1 MLIEVKD
8 NYFMNTKNISFIKF
22 KENNNLEFTYLGS
35 SYLEEVGISD
45 KVKERLYDFF
55 EHDESFVE
63 IPNNQDT
70 KQYINVGTVTKILI
84 IDEDD
89 YIDLKFYFVNDDSPL
104 NKIMQENKGNN
115 LSLKGAYLNYASTNA
130 ITNAV
135 TKFIN
140 KLF

>member
-70 KQYINVGTVTKILI
+70 KQYINVGTVTKI
-84 IDEDD
+84 
-89 YIDLKFYFVNDDSPL
+89 S
-104 NKIMQENKGNN
+104 
-115 LSLKGAYLNYASTNA
+115 
-130 ITNAV
+130 
-135 TKFIN
+135 
-140 KLF
+140 

>member
-22 KENNNLEFTYLGS
+22 KEDNYLEFTYLGNNC
-35 SYLEEVGISD
+35 LEEVEISD

-70 KQYINVGTVTKILI
+70 KQYINVRTVTKILI

-89 YIDLKFYFVNDDSPL
+89 YVDLKFYFVNDDSPL
-104 NKIMQENKGNN
+104 NKIMQEKDGA
-115 LSLKGAYLNYASTNA
+115 LKIISEIKEKIA
-130 ITNAV
+130 
-135 TKFIN
+135 
-140 KLF
+140 KLKSEYVDHF

>member
-45 KVKERLYDFF
+45 KVKERLY

-104 NKIMQENKGNN
+104 NKIMQEKDGA
-115 LSLKGAYLNYASTNA
+115 LKIISE
-130 ITNAV
+130 I
-135 TKFIN
+135 KEKIE
-140 KLF
+140 KLKSEYVDHF

>member
-8 NYFMNTKNISFIKF
+8 NYFINTKNISFIKF
-22 KENNNLEFTYLGS
+22 KENNNLEFTYLGNNC
-35 SYLEEVGISD
+35 LEEAEISD

-89 YIDLKFYFVNDDSPL
+89 DFVDLKFYFVNDDSPL
-104 NKIMQENKGNN
+104 NKIMKEKDGA
-115 LSLKGAYLNYASTNA
+115 LKIISE
-130 ITNAV
+130 IKEKIV
-135 TKFIN
+135 
-140 KLF
+140 KLKSEYVDHF

>member
-22 KENNNLEFTYLGS
+22 KEDNYLEFTYLGNNC
-35 SYLEEVGISD
+35 LEEVVISD
-45 KVKERLYDFF
+45 KVKEKLYDFF

-70 KQYINVGTVTKILI
+70 KQYINVRTVTKILI

-89 YIDLKFYFVNDDSPL
+89 YVDLKFYFVNDESPL
-104 NKIMQENKGNN
+104 NKIMQKKDGA
-115 LSLKGAYLNYASTNA
+115 LK
-130 ITNAV
+130 I
-135 TKFIN
+135 IN
-140 KLF
+140 EIKEKIVKLKSEYVDHF

>member
-35 SYLEEVGISD
+35 SYLEEAEISD

-63 IPNNQDT
+63 MPSSYQDTT
-70 KQYINVGTVTKILI
+70 KQYVNVRTINKILI
-84 IDEDD
+84 TDEDD
-89 YIDLKFYFVNDDSPL
+89 YINLKIYLVNDDSPL
-104 NKIMQENKGNN
+104 NKIMQEKDGA
-115 LSLKGAYLNYASTNA
+115 LK
-130 ITNAV
+130 I
-135 TKFIN
+135 IN
-140 KLF
+140 EIKEKIVKLKSEYVDHF

>member
-22 KENNNLEFTYLGS
+22 KENNNLEFTYLGNN
-35 SYLEEVGISD
+35 YLEEVKISD

-70 KQYINVGTVTKILI
+70 KQYINVIAITKILI
-84 IDEDD
+84 EDVDD
-89 YIDLKFYFVNDDSPL
+89 YINLKICLVNDDNPL
-104 NKIMQENKGNN
+104 NKIMQEKDGA
-115 LSLKGAYLNYASTNA
+115 LKIISE
-130 ITNAV
+130 IKEKIV
-135 TKFIN
+135 
-140 KLF
+140 KLKSEYVDHF

>member
-22 KENNNLEFTYLGS
+22 KENNNLEFTYLGNN
-35 SYLEEVGISD
+35 YLEEVKISD

-70 KQYINVGTVTKILI
+70 KQYINVRTITKILI
-84 IDEDD
+84 EEEDD
-89 YIDLKFYFVNDDSPL
+89 YVNLKIYFVNDDNPL
-104 NKIMQENKGNN
+104 NKIMQEKDGAVKIINEIKEKI
-115 LSLKGAYLNYASTNA
+115 LKSKSEY
-130 ITNAV
+130 V
-135 TKFIN
+135 DHF
-140 KLF
+140 

>member
-22 KENNNLEFTYLGS
+22 KEDNYLEFTYLGNNC
-35 SYLEEVGISD
+35 LEEVVISD
-45 KVKERLYDFF
+45 KVKERLYDYF

-70 KQYINVGTVTKILI
+70 KQYINIGTVTKILI

-89 YIDLKFYFVNDDSPL
+89 YVDLKFYFVNDESPL
-104 NKIMQENKGNN
+104 NKIMQKKDGA
-115 LSLKGAYLNYASTNA
+115 LK
-130 ITNAV
+130 I
-135 TKFIN
+135 IN
-140 KLF
+140 EIKEKIVKLKSEYVDHF

>member
-35 SYLEEVGISD
+35 GYLEEVEISD

-63 IPNNQDT
+63 IPGYQDT

-84 IDEDD
+84 IDVDD
-89 YIDLKFYFVNDDSPL
+89 YINLKIYLVNDDSPL
-104 NKIMQENKGNN
+104 NKMVQEKAGAVKIINEIKEKIAK
-115 LSLKGAYLNYASTNA
+115 LKSEY
-130 ITNAV
+130 V
-135 TKFIN
+135 DHF
-140 KLF
+140 

>member
-22 KENNNLEFTYLGS
+22 KEDNYLEFTYLGNNC
-35 SYLEEVGISD
+35 LEQFEISD

-89 YIDLKFYFVNDDSPL
+89 FVDLKLYFVNDDNPL
-104 NKIMQENKGNN
+104 NKIMQEKDGAVKII
-115 LSLKGAYLNYASTNA
+115 SEIKEKIAKLKSEY
-130 ITNAV
+130 V
-135 TKFIN
+135 DHF
-140 KLF
+140 

>member
-35 SYLEEVGISD
+35 GYLEKVEISD

-63 IPNNQDT
+63 IPGYQDA
-70 KQYINVGTVTKILI
+70 KQYINVRAITKILI
-84 IDEDD
+84 EDVDD
-89 YIDLKFYFVNDDSPL
+89 YINLKIYLVNDDSPL
-104 NKIMQENKGNN
+104 NKMVQEKAGAVKIINEIKEKI
-115 LSLKGAYLNYASTNA
+115 LKSKSEY
-130 ITNAV
+130 V
-135 TKFIN
+135 DHF
-140 KLF
+140 

>member
-8 NYFMNTKNISFIKF
+8 NYFINTKNISFIKF
-22 KENNNLEFTYLGS
+22 KENNNLEFTYLGN
-35 SYLEEVGISD
+35 SYLEEVEISD
-45 KVKERLYDFF
+45 KVKERFYDFF

-89 YIDLKFYFVNDDSPL
+89 YVDLKFYFVNDDSPL
-104 NKIMQENKGNN
+104 NKIMQEKDGA
-115 LSLKGAYLNYASTNA
+115 LKIISEIKEKIA
-130 ITNAV
+130 
-135 TKFIN
+135 
-140 KLF
+140 KLKSEYVDHF

>member
-22 KENNNLEFTYLGS
+22 KENNNLEFTYLGNNC
-35 SYLEEVGISD
+35 LEEVKISD

-55 EHDESFVE
+55 EHNESFVE

-104 NKIMQENKGNN
+104 NKIMQEKDGAVKIINEIKEKIEK
-115 LSLKGAYLNYASTNA
+115 LKSEY
-130 ITNAV
+130 V
-135 TKFIN
+135 DHF
-140 KLF
+140 

>member
-35 SYLEEVGISD
+35 SYLEEVEISD

-55 EHDESFVE
+55 EHDENFVE

-89 YIDLKFYFVNDDSPL
+89 FVDLKFYFVNDDNPL
-104 NKIMQENKGNN
+104 NKIMQEKDGA
-115 LSLKGAYLNYASTNA
+115 LKIISEIKEKIA
-130 ITNAV
+130 
-135 TKFIN
+135 
-140 KLF
+140 KLKSEYVDHF

>member
-22 KENNNLEFTYLGS
+22 KENNNLEFTYLEFTYLGS
-35 SYLEEVGISD
+35 SYLEEVKISD

-84 IDEDD
+84 ADEDD
-89 YIDLKFYFVNDDSPL
+89 YIDLKFYFVNDDNPL
-104 NKIMQENKGNN
+104 NKIMQEKDGA
-115 LSLKGAYLNYASTNA
+115 LKIISE
-130 ITNAV
+130 I
-135 TKFIN
+135 KEKIE
-140 KLF
+140 KLKLEYVDHF

>member
-8 NYFMNTKNISFIKF
+8 NYFMNTKNISFIKL
-22 KENNNLEFTYLGS
+22 KENNNLEFTYLGNDC
-35 SYLEEVGISD
+35 LEQFEISD

-70 KQYINVGTVTKILI
+70 KQYINVRTVTKILI

-89 YIDLKFYFVNDDSPL
+89 YVYLEFYFVNDENPL
-104 NKIMQENKGNN
+104 NKMVQEKAGAVKIINEIKEKIEK
-115 LSLKGAYLNYASTNA
+115 LKSEY
-130 ITNAV
+130 V
-135 TKFIN
+135 DHF
-140 KLF
+140 